1 MNPIRGTGVALVTPF
16 TPSGAVDVNALQ
28 KLVTHVTD
36 GEVDFLVI
44 LGTTGEAATLSTEES
59 NLVMDTI
66 IEHNNDRIPYVIGC
80 GGNNTAKVCQE
91 IAELTARYNPTAF
104 LSVSPYYNKPS
115 QAGLLEH
122 FKAVANSTDR
132 DIILYNVPGRT
143 AMNMK
148 ASTSLKLAR
157 KIPNITAIKE
167 ASGDLEQGMDL
178 VMGRPQG
185 FRVLSGDD
193 TLTLGQ
199 LGTGFD
205 GVISVAANAIPH
217 QFTAMVNAGLD
228 GDFEKARSYQYQ
240 ILKLMRLFFAEGN
253 PAGVKAGLEIAG
265 ICGKGVRLP
274 LVQASEKLVEAI
286 QGEMQKLEA
295 VPY

>member
-16 TPSGAVDVNALQ
+16 TPSGAVDIQALQ
-28 KLVTHVTD
+28 ALVHHVIE
-36 GEVDFLVI
+36 GQVDFLVI
-44 LGTTGEAATLSTEES
+44 LGTTGEAATLSEAEKT
-59 NLVMDTI
+59 LVMDTI
-66 IEHNNDRIPYVIGC
+66 IETNNGQVPNVIGC

-91 IAELTARYNPTAF
+91 IAELTARYAPTAF

-157 KIPNITAIKE
+157 KISNISSIKE
-167 ASGDLEQGMDL
+167 ASGDIEQCMDL
-178 VMGRPQG
+178 VMGRPDG

-193 TLTLGQ
+193 TLTLAQ

-205 GVISVAANAIPH
+205 GVISVAANAIPL
-217 QFTAMVNAGLD
+217 QFTNMVNAALSGN
-228 GDFEKARSYQYQ
+228 FELARVYQYQ

-253 PAGVKAGLEIAG
+253 PAGIKVGLETAG
-265 ICGKGVRLP
+265 ICGRDVRLP
-274 LVQASEKLVEAI
+274 LVKASDKLIDAI
-286 QGEMQKLEA
+286 QAEMLTLKA
-295 VPY
+295 TAH